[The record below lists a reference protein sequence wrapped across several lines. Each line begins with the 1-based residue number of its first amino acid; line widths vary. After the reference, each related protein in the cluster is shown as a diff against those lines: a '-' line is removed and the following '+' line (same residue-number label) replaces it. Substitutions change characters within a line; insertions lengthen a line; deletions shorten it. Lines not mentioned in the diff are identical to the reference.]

1 LLRLP
6 RFLLDKAVPKPYS
19 MVLGFDINGNIKHNL
34 QDPDGGFHYITSVL
48 QIGDK
53 LYLGSLKEPGIGI
66 FNLK

>member
-1 LLRLP
+1 MNIRTHS
-6 RFLLDKAVPKPYS
+6 F
-19 MVLGFDINGNIKHNL
+19 NGNIKHNL